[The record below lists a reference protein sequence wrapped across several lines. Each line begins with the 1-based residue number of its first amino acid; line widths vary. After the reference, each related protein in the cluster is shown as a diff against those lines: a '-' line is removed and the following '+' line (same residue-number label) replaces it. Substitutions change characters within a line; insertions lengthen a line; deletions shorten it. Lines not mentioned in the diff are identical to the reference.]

1 MHAFGDGL
9 SEGDSHIQQ
18 LDLRHSVLMVAALSG
33 PFETLRRNFRH
44 PGGRPRVRGQAR
56 RCKDVI
62 AANKEKRMLRV
73 NNSMTRSGELFD
85 ISEVR
90 YRY

>member
-1 MHAFGDGL
+1 MRYCARKVGY
-9 SEGDSHIQQ
+9 
-18 LDLRHSVLMVAALSG
+18 AAGFDVEIYKEHDERAKQVQEAVGEIL
-33 PFETLRRNFRH
+33 TRNFRH

-56 RCKDVI
+56 RCKDLI

-73 NNSMTRSGELFD
+73 NKSITRSGKLFD